1 MTKTQIL
8 IADDH
13 PVFLFG
19 LKSIIGS
26 IETCEVTEVTSNGS
40 DALNL
45 ICKTNPDIAILDIDM
60 PGLNGI
66 EVLKKVTEINSS
78 TKVIVLTMHKE
89 ESIFNLAFDSGAYGY
104 VIKDNAAI
112 DVVNCIHAVSDGE
125 TFVSPQISSY
135 NIKRQSASNSNE
147 LTLINSL
154 TTSEKVV
161 LKEVCENKSSTEI
174 ADKLNVSHKTIQ
186 NHRFN
191 ICKKLHLEGVN
202 SLLTYALLNKSTLN
216 LILSEL

>member
-1 MTKTQIL
+1 MSKIKIL

-26 IETCEVTEVTSNGS
+26 MESYEISEVTTNGR

-45 ICKTNPDIAILDIDM
+45 IVKNSPQIAILDIDM

-66 EVLKKVTEINSS
+66 EVLKILTKMQSS
-78 TKVIVLTMHKE
+78 TKVIILTMHKN
-89 ESIFNLAFDSGAYGY
+89 ESIFNLTFDSGALGY

-112 DVVNCIHAVSDGE
+112 DIVHCINAISKGDS
-125 TFVSPQISSY
+125 FVSPHINSF
-135 NIKRQSASNSNE
+135 NVRRENPSNSGE
-147 LTLINSL
+147 LCLINSL
-154 TTSEKVV
+154 TDTEKLV
-161 LKEVCENKSSTEI
+161 LKEVSFNKSSMQI
-174 ADKLNVSHKTIQ
+174 ADKFNVSTKTIQ

-191 ICKKLHLEGVN
+191 ICKKMNLEGVN
-202 SLLTYALLNKSTLN
+202 SLLSYALLNKSTLN
-216 LILSEL
+216 LILTD

>member
-1 MTKTQIL
+1 MSKTQIL

-26 IETCEVTEVTSNGS
+26 IESCEVADVTSNGR
-40 DALNL
+40 DALNM
-45 ICKTNPDIAILDIDM
+45 INESNHDIAILDVDM

-66 EVLKKVTEINSS
+66 EVLKSLTKMKSS
-78 TKVIVLTMHKE
+78 TKVIILTMHKD
-89 ESIFNLAFDSGAYGY
+89 ESIFNLAFDSGAKGY

-112 DVVNCIHAVSDGE
+112 DILNCIDSVIKGDF
-125 TFVSPQISSY
+125 FVSPQINSFKINREQSDNSS
-135 NIKRQSASNSNE
+135 E
-147 LTLINSL
+147 FTLINSL
-154 TTSEKVV
+154 TVSEKVV

-191 ICKKLHLEGVN
+191 ICKKMNLEGVN
-202 SLLTYALLNKSTLN
+202 SLLSYALLNRSTIN
-216 LILSEL
+216 LILS

>member
-1 MTKTQIL
+1 MSKIKIL

-26 IETCEVTEVTSNGS
+26 MESYEISEVTTNGR

-45 ICKTNPDIAILDIDM
+45 IVKNSPQIAILDIDM

-66 EVLKKVTEINSS
+66 EILKMLAKMKLS
-78 TKVIVLTMHKE
+78 TKVIILTMHKS
-89 ESIFNLAFDSGAYGY
+89 ESIFNLAFDFGAHGY

-112 DVVNCIHAVSDGE
+112 DIVNCINAISKGD
-125 TFVSPQISSY
+125 TFISPQINSFIVS
-135 NIKRQSASNSNE
+135 RQNSSNSGE
-147 LTLINSL
+147 LSLIKSL
-154 TTSEKVV
+154 TDTEKLV
-161 LKEVCENKSSTEI
+161 LKEVSFNKSSTQI
-174 ADKLNVSHKTIQ
+174 ADEFNVSNKTIQ

-191 ICKKLHLEGVN
+191 ICKKLNLVGVN
-202 SLLTYALLNKSTLN
+202 SLLSYALLNKSTLN
-216 LILSEL
+216 LILTD

>member
-1 MTKTQIL
+1 MSKTQIL

-19 LKSIIGS
+19 LKAIIGS
-26 IETCEVTEVTSNGS
+26 IKSCEVTDVASNGR
-40 DALNL
+40 DAFNL
-45 ICKTNPDIAILDIDM
+45 ISKTNPHIAVLDIDM

-66 EVLKKVTEINSS
+66 EVLKKVTAMNSS
-78 TKVIVLTMHKE
+78 TKIIILTMHKD
-89 ESIFNLAFDSGAYGY
+89 ESIFNLAFDYGAVGY

-112 DVVNCIHAVSDGE
+112 DIVNCIHVVSEGDL
-125 TFVSPQISSY
+125 FVSPQINSY
-135 NIKRQSASNSNE
+135 KIKRKSSNNSNE

-154 TTSEKVV
+154 TVSEKVV

-174 ADKLNVSHKTIQ
+174 ANKLNVSHKTIQ

-191 ICKKLHLEGVN
+191 ICKKMNLEGVN
-202 SLLTYALLNKSTLN
+202 SLLTYALLNKSTIN
-216 LILSEL
+216 LILTD